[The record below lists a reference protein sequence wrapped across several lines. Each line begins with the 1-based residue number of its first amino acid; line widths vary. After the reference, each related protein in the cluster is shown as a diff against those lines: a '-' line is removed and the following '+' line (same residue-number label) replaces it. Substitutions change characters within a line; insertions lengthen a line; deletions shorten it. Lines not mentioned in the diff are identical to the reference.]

1 MMMMMKSSLPGL
13 ATDTTEITNFFI
25 IFIFRRAHDSR
36 IFGLNLEPGRIQ
48 VHPTRKVVCGYGW
61 SWLFWEGKTRGGVVM
76 VFFVWFFGCEDD
88 WSK

>member
-36 IFGLNLEPGRIQ
+36 IFGLNLEPRPNTSPSDKKSCLRIWLEL
-48 VHPTRKVVCGYGW
+48 VVLGGENTWWCGDGV
-61 SWLFWEGKTRGGVVM
+61 FCVVFRVRG
-76 VFFVWFFGCEDD
+76 
-88 WSK
+88 